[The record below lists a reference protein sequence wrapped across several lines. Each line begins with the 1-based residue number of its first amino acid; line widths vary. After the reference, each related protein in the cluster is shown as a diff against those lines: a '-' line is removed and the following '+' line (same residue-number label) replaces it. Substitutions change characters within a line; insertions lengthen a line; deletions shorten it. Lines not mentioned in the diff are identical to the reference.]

1 MNAKQLG
8 LSVVLLDF
16 SGLTAYALYHY
27 GVVGVFELLTA
38 NAVTVAAFAD
48 LVIALSLVV
57 LWMWRDARERGASA
71 APYVLL
77 TLAFGSVGPL
87 LYLIRR
93 EGAAA
98 PRPAPVALAARG

>member
-27 GVVGVFELLTA
+27 GVVGVVELETA

-57 LWMWRDARERGASA
+57 LWMRQDARERGASV
-71 APYVLL
+71 APYVVL

-93 EGAAA
+93 EARVSRQ
-98 PRPAPVALAARG
+98 PTRVAVAAR

>member
-16 SGLTAYALYHY
+16 SGLTAYALYQY
-27 GVVGVFELLTA
+27 GVVGVVELETA

-57 LWMWRDARERGASA
+57 LWMRQDARERGASV
-71 APYVLL
+71 APYVVL

-93 EGAAA
+93 EARVSRQ
-98 PRPAPVALAARG
+98 PTRVAVAAR

>member
-8 LSVVLLDF
+8 LSLVLLDF

-27 GVVGVFELLTA
+27 GVVGVFELMTA
-38 NAVTVAAFAD
+38 NAVTVMAFAD

-57 LWMWRDARERGASA
+57 LWMWQDARERGASA
-71 APYVLL
+71 TPYVVL

-93 EGAAA
+93 EAGVSRRPQPVAAA
-98 PRPAPVALAARG
+98 AR

>member
-16 SGLTAYALYHY
+16 SGLTAYALYQY
-27 GVVGVFELLTA
+27 GVVGVVELETA

-57 LWMWRDARERGASA
+57 LWMRQDARERGASV
-71 APYVLL
+71 APYVVL
-77 TLAFGSVGPL
+77 TLALGSVGPL

-93 EGAAA
+93 QASVSRRSQPIAAA
-98 PRPAPVALAARG
+98 AR

>member
-8 LSVVLLDF
+8 LSIVLLDF
-16 SGLTAYALYHY
+16 VGLTAYATYQY
-27 GVVGVFELLTA
+27 GVVELETA

-57 LWMWRDARERGASA
+57 LWMRQDARERGASV
-71 APYVLL
+71 APYVVL
-77 TLAFGSVGPL
+77 TLALGSVGPL

-93 EGAAA
+93 ESGVSRRPHPVAAA
-98 PRPAPVALAARG
+98 AR

>member
-16 SGLTAYALYHY
+16 SGLTAYALYQY
-27 GVVGVFELLTA
+27 GVVGVVELETA

-57 LWMWRDARERGASA
+57 LWMRQDARERGASV
-71 APYVLL
+71 APYVVL
-77 TLAFGSVGPL
+77 TLALGSVGPL

-93 EGAAA
+93 ESGVSRRPHPVAAA
-98 PRPAPVALAARG
+98 AR

>member
-27 GVVGVFELLTA
+27 GVVGIFELLTA
-38 NAVTVAAFAD
+38 NAVTVTALTD

-57 LWMWRDARERGASA
+57 LWMWQDARERGTSA
-71 APYVLL
+71 APYVVL
-77 TLAFGSVGPL
+77 TLALGSVGPL

-93 EGAAA
+93 ESGVSRRPHPVAAA
-98 PRPAPVALAARG
+98 AR